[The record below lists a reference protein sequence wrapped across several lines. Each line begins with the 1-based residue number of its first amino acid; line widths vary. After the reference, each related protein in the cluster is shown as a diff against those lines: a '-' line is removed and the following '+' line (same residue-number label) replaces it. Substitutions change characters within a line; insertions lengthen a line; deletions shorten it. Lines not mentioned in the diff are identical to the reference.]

1 MLSGLVDFIPA
12 TLLAVELILLIVTLF
27 VVQAS
32 RRESKGQTQLI
43 QEMYR
48 TAKIVSRED
57 YFNSVMNG
65 YQIASSIV
73 LARVTGKKPSGDEME
88 TTSRLL
94 SLIEEVTERGI
105 KINFLLP
112 KSPERLYMGYRYT
125 KAGAEVRYHSGIIA
139 SDLRYMIIDAKTVVL
154 GLSGKTGEQ
163 DPTRTGYRIPSEGLA
178 NVLKT
183 DFITL
188 WESAEATDYEEYVR
202 HLLLRIKKA
211 NSSVSIKLLSDQL
224 DLDVE
229 ETSRLLN
236 QINVQV

>member
-1 MLSGLVDFIPA
+1 MLSGLQDLLPA
-12 TLLAVELILLIVTLF
+12 TLLAVELILLTVTLF

-32 RRESKGQTQLI
+32 RRESRGRTQLI

-48 TAKIVSRED
+48 TAKIVSRDD
-57 YFNSVMNG
+57 YFNSVMDG
-65 YQIASSIV
+65 YKATSNNV

-88 TTSRLL
+88 IAHRLL
-94 SLIEEVTERGI
+94 LLIEEVTKSGI

-125 KAGAEVRYHSGIIA
+125 KAGAKVRYHSGIIA

-154 GLSGKTGEQ
+154 GLSGKIGEQ
-163 DPTRTGYRIPSEGLA
+163 EPTRTGYRIPSEGLA

-183 DFITL
+183 DFMML

-202 HLLLRIKKA
+202 HLLLRIKKT
-211 NSSVSIKLLSDQL
+211 NPSISIELLTNQL
-224 DLDVE
+224 DLDVD